1 MSSFI
6 INSYVFGATSP
17 FSPTNLNGIVN
28 WLDMS
33 DASTIFQDTAKTTP
47 VTSDNDSVGA
57 IVDKIN
63 SANFIQASSIIKPKY
78 RDSSNGQ
85 NGNSIIYFDGNDI
98 LIDGADDAV
107 TWSNASYAYVFLACQ
122 DTNHTGGDATHY
134 PVYIGRNTGGSVR
147 LTIQTRFNSTSV
159 FRGAN
164 RRTTETLS
172 SNAISSTSNGNW
184 NILTY
189 IVNWTT
195 GATELRVNGV
205 QTATGTNLDT
215 GTTDNVTSIQ
225 RAIGGL
231 AISDTTAHGSFDF
244 IGNIGEVII
253 GNGNLSATEISDTE
267 TYLISKWGI

>member
-1 MSSFI
+1 MSNFI
-6 INSYVFGATSP
+6 INSYVFGGAPP
-17 FSPTNLNGIVN
+17 FSPINLNGIVN

-33 DASTIFQDTAKTTP
+33 DVSTIFQDTAKTTP
-47 VTSDNDSVGA
+47 VTSDNDPVGA

-63 SANFIQASSIIKPKY
+63 GANFIQASAIIQPKY

-85 NGNSIIYFDGNDI
+85 NGNSIIFFDGNDI

-107 TWSNASYAYVFLACQ
+107 TWSSASYAYVFLACQ
-122 DTNHTGGDATHY
+122 DTSHTSGDATHVA
-134 PVYIGRNTGGSVR
+134 VYVGRNTGGNTR
-147 LTIQTRFNSTSV
+147 LTIQTRLNSTSV

-164 RRTTETLS
+164 RRTTETL
-172 SNAISSTSNGNW
+172 NGISSTSNGNW

-205 QTATGTNLDT
+205 QTSTGTNLDT
-215 GTTDNVTSIQ
+215 GITDNVTSIQ

-231 AISDTTAHGSFDF
+231 AISDTTANGNFDF

>member
-122 DTNHTGGDATHY
+122 DTNHTGGDATHI
-134 PVYIGRNTGGSVR
+134 PVYIGRHTGGSARFVV
-147 LTIQTRFNSTSV
+147 QTRFNSTSV

-205 QTATGTNLDT
+205 QTATGTNSDT
-215 GTTDNVTSIQ
+215 GTTDNVSSIQ

-231 AISDTTAHGSFDF
+231 AINDTTASANFDF